1 MFNADAEM
9 GITRKPVLSLTDTR
23 SLLRSLKDAL
33 MFNADAEMGSTH
45 KQDRRVL
52 LTLVPRRAA
61 SRMRSCSTQTLR
73 CTSHT
78 SRTAECC

>member
-9 GITRKPVLSLTDTR
+9 CI
-23 SLLRSLKDAL
+23 
-33 MFNADAEMGSTH
+33 TH
-45 KQDRRVL
+45 KQDRGVL

-61 SRMRSCSTQTLR
+61 SKMRSCSTQTPK

-78 SRTAECC
+78 SKTAECC